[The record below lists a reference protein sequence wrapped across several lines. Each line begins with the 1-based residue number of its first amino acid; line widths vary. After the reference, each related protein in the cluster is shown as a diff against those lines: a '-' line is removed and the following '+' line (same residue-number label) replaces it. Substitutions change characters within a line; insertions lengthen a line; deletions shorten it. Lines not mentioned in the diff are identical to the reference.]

1 MGKHEAGKAE
11 GTSNQKA
18 EAQKAKGAA
27 ELEALEEKLRKQG
40 KIK

>member
-18 EAQKAKGAA
+18 QEAQERA
-27 ELEALEEKLRKQG
+27 ELKALEEKLRKEG